1 MQIDTEIKR
10 PFWERLA
17 SRQRRFLATG
27 IRGVGCPR
35 VDVLSFGYKDNTR
48 LQDSCHLS
56 AVFYSFLTRVS
67 ITVDKLF

>member
-1 MQIDTEIKR
+1 MQIDAEIKR

-35 VDVLSFGYKDNTR
+35 VDVFSFGCKDITR
-48 LQDSCHLS
+48 LRDSCHLS
-56 AVFYSFLTRVS
+56 AIFYRFLTRVS
-67 ITVDKLF
+67 VTVDKSF